1 MHLLSNEKNRM
12 RQPCSGLRGKRR
24 TLADQALSKK
34 GRAFRPAIAQ
44 IPCTVVRGIPALQ
57 ADILCDRGSKRQK
70 MRNHLISR
78 GFHPTLSQILHA
90 FLQ

>member
-1 MHLLSNEKNRM
+1 MHLLSNENNRM
-12 RQPCSGLRGKRR
+12 RQPCSGLRGKHVI
-24 TLADQALSKK
+24 LADQALLKK

-44 IPCTVVRGIPALQ
+44 IPCTVVRGIPTLQ
-57 ADILCDRGSKRQK
+57 ADILCDRGYKRQK

-78 GFHPTLSQILHA
+78 GLHTTLSQILHT